1 MTIGEKI
8 NELRKKKNMTF
19 SELAKKS
26 GVSIV
31 TLSNWNKGKTNPQL
45 VAVKKVADALECDF
59 EELKSFL

>member
-8 NELRKKKNMTF
+8 NELRKKNNMTF
-19 SELAKKS
+19 SQLAKKS

-45 VAVKKVADALECDF
+45 VAVKKVADALNCDF
-59 EELKSFL
+59 EELKRFL